1 MAYSITQART
11 LLTAAELELFDQ
23 SRADPIKALTL
34 ARLRGKVT
42 RVRTL
47 RDKYRDLFR
56 RQTVAVRGA
65 SSTRGRSPVG
75 ADNERTQRKADI
87 LQEVLGRFEARV
99 TQLEARE
106 ERESQNSSAVASR
119 RSPPKAAAQKPVA
132 EKTPVKQAAKK
143 SATPTATE
151 SSTESATESAT
162 KNASQNTSQNTS
174 KTATK
179 VPSPTTAVAGAA
191 SGNNPKSAG
200 TKASAGKKPVGPAAT
215 ADMPS
220 ASTAHPEPLQ
230 AAVLN
235 QHATRSSKAPSDKAP
250 TANGKAHAP
259 LAHAPTDM
267 VPAALRGNPLKQ
279 APGQIAIH
287 AHQGSAVRRAQGKRD
302 SR

>member
-11 LLTAAELELFDQ
+11 LLNAAELELFDQ
-23 SRADPIKALTL
+23 SRAEPIKALTL

-42 RVRTL
+42 RARTL
-47 RDKYRDLFR
+47 RDKYRDLYR

-65 SSTRGRSPVG
+65 SSAKGRSPVG

-99 TQLEARE
+99 TQLES
-106 ERESQNSSAVASR
+106 RESQNSSATA
-119 RSPPKAAAQKPVA
+119 PKAAAKKSVPQA
-132 EKTPVKQAAKK
+132 PVKPAAKK
-143 SATPTATE
+143 PATPTA
-151 SSTESATESAT
+151 SKSV
-162 KNASQNTSQNTS
+162 S

-179 VPSPTTAVAGAA
+179 APSSTTAVASAA
-191 SGNNPKSAG
+191 SGSNTNTNTKSAN
-200 TKASAGKKPVGPAAT
+200 TKAGAGKNQVGPVAA
-215 ADMPS
+215 ADTHGAS
-220 ASTAHPEPLQ
+220 AARPEPLQ

-250 TANGKAHAP
+250 TSNGKAHAP
-259 LAHAPTDM
+259 LVHAPIDM
-267 VPAALRGNPLKQ
+267 VPAALRGNPMKQ

>member
-11 LLTAAELELFDQ
+11 VLTAAELELFDQ
-23 SRADPIKALTL
+23 SRAEPIKALTL

-42 RVRTL
+42 RARTL
-47 RDKYRDLFR
+47 RDKYRDLYR

-65 SSTRGRSPVG
+65 SYPKGRSPVG

-99 TQLEARE
+99 TQLESREARE
-106 ERESQNSSAVASR
+106 SSSSSAAAPK
-119 RSPPKAAAQKPVA
+119 RSAPKAAAQKAVPQA
-132 EKTPVKQAAKK
+132 PVKPAAKK
-143 SATPTATE
+143 SATPTA
-151 SSTESATESAT
+151 SKSVR
-162 KNASQNTSQNTS
+162 

-179 VPSPTTAVAGAA
+179 APSSTTAVASAA
-191 SGNNPKSAG
+191 SGTNTNTQSASP
-200 TKASAGKKPVGPAAT
+200 KASADKNQLGPVAA
-215 ADMPS
+215 ADTHGAS
-220 ASTAHPEPLQ
+220 AARPEPLQ

-250 TANGKAHAP
+250 TSNGKAHAP
-259 LAHAPTDM
+259 LVHAPIDM
-267 VPAALRGNPLKQ
+267 VPAALRGNPMKQ

>member
-11 LLTAAELELFDQ
+11 VLTAAELELFDQ
-23 SRADPIKALTL
+23 SRAEPIKALTL

-42 RVRTL
+42 RTRTL
-47 RDKYRDLFR
+47 RDKYRDLYR

-65 SSTRGRSPVG
+65 SSAKGRSPVG

-99 TQLEARE
+99 TQLES
-106 ERESQNSSAVASR
+106 RESQNSSATA
-119 RSPPKAAAQKPVA
+119 PKAAAKKSVPQA
-132 EKTPVKQAAKK
+132 PVKPAAKK
-143 SATPTATE
+143 SATPTARK
-151 SSTESATESAT
+151 SV
-162 KNASQNTSQNTS
+162 S

-179 VPSPTTAVAGAA
+179 APSSTTAVASAA
-191 SGNNPKSAG
+191 SGSNTNTKSAN
-200 TKASAGKKPVGPAAT
+200 TKAGAGKNQVGPVAA
-215 ADMPS
+215 ADTHGAS
-220 ASTAHPEPLQ
+220 AARPEPLQ

-250 TANGKAHAP
+250 TSNGKAHAP
-259 LAHAPTDM
+259 MVHAPIDM

>member
-1 MAYSITQART
+1 VVYGDFFANALQRRQTMAYSITQART

-42 RVRTL
+42 RARTL

-65 SSTRGRSPVG
+65 SSTKGRSPVG

-99 TQLEARE
+99 AQLEARA
-106 ERESQNSSAVASR
+106 ERESQSRSAASPQR
-119 RSPPKAAAQKPVA
+119 RAPKPAAKKSAAA
-132 EKTPVKQAAKK
+132 KTPVKQAAKK
-143 SATPTATE
+143 SATPTAGK
-151 SSTESATESAT
+151 SA
-162 KNASQNTSQNTS
+162 S

-179 VPSPTTAVAGAA
+179 APSSTTAVASAA
-191 SGNNPKSAG
+191 SGHTTKSAG
-200 TKASAGKKPVGPAAT
+200 SKTDAGKTPVGPVATETQAASP
-215 ADMPS
+215 AR
-220 ASTAHPEPLQ
+220 PEPML

-259 LAHAPTDM
+259 LAHAPIDM

>member
-11 LLTAAELELFDQ
+11 VLTAAELELFDQ
-23 SRADPIKALTL
+23 SRAEPIKALTL

-42 RVRTL
+42 RARTL
-47 RDKYRDLFR
+47 RDKYRDLYR

-65 SSTRGRSPVG
+65 SSAKGRSPVG

-99 TQLEARE
+99 TQLESREARE
-106 ERESQNSSAVASR
+106 NPSSSAAAPK
-119 RSPPKAAAQKPVA
+119 RSAPKA
-132 EKTPVKQAAKK
+132 AAKK
-143 SATPTATE
+143 SATPTA
-151 SSTESATESAT
+151 SKSVR
-162 KNASQNTSQNTS
+162 

-179 VPSPTTAVAGAA
+179 APSSTTAIASAASDTNTKSANTKAGAGKNQVGPVA
-191 SGNNPKSAG
+191 AADTHG
-200 TKASAGKKPVGPAAT
+200 ASAAR
-215 ADMPS
+215 
-220 ASTAHPEPLQ
+220 PEPLQ

-259 LAHAPTDM
+259 MVHAPIDM
-267 VPAALRGNPLKQ
+267 VPAALRGNPMKQ

>member
-1 MAYSITQART
+1 MAYTITQARP
-11 LLTAAELELFDQ
+11 LLNAAELELFDQ

-42 RVRTL
+42 RARTL
-47 RDKYRDLFR
+47 RDKYRDLYR

-65 SSTRGRSPVG
+65 SSAKARSPVG
-75 ADNERTQRKADI
+75 ADTERTQRTADI

-99 TQLEARE
+99 AQMEARE
-106 ERESQNSSAVASR
+106 QRESQTNN
-119 RSPPKAAAQKPVA
+119 AAASKRSAPTAAAKKA
-132 EKTPVKQAAKK
+132 EPEKPVKQAAKK
-143 SATPTATE
+143 TAAKTGNK
-151 SSTESATESAT
+151 A
-162 KNASQNTSQNTS
+162 TS

-179 VPSPTTAVAGAA
+179 EPSTTTPIARAA
-191 SGNNPKSAG
+191 SGNNTKSTDSKPGA
-200 TKASAGKKPVGPAAT
+200 TKKPVGPVAT
-215 ADMPS
+215 SDAQAPGEG
-220 ASTAHPEPLQ
+220 TAHAEPLQ

-250 TANGKAHAP
+250 TANGKARAPLLHAP
-259 LAHAPTDM
+259 IDM

-287 AHQGSAVRRAQGKRD
+287 SHQASAVRRAQGKRD

>member
-23 SRADPIKALTL
+23 SRADAIKALTL

-65 SSTRGRSPVG
+65 SSTQGRSPVG

-106 ERESQNSSAVASR
+106 ERESQNSSAVASK

-143 SATPTATE
+143 SATSTATE
-151 SSTESATESAT
+151 SAA
-162 KNASQNTSQNTS
+162 KNAS

>member
-11 LLTAAELELFDQ
+11 VLTAAELELFDQ
-23 SRADPIKALTL
+23 SRAEPIKALTL

-42 RVRTL
+42 RTRTL
-47 RDKYRDLFR
+47 RDKYRDLYR

-65 SSTRGRSPVG
+65 SSAKGRSPVG

-99 TQLEARE
+99 TQLES
-106 ERESQNSSAVASR
+106 RESQSSSAAAPK
-119 RSPPKAAAQKPVA
+119 RSAPKAAAKKSVPQA
-132 EKTPVKQAAKK
+132 PVKPSAKK
-143 SATPTATE
+143 SATPTARK
-151 SSTESATESAT
+151 SV
-162 KNASQNTSQNTS
+162 S

-179 VPSPTTAVAGAA
+179 APSSTTVVASAA
-191 SGNNPKSAG
+191 SGANTQSAG
-200 TKASAGKKPVGPAAT
+200 PKADVGNKQVGPVAAADTHGASAAR
-215 ADMPS
+215 
-220 ASTAHPEPLQ
+220 PEPLQ

-250 TANGKAHAP
+250 TSNGKAHAP
-259 LAHAPTDM
+259 LVHAPIDM
-267 VPAALRGNPLKQ
+267 VPAALRGNPMKQ

>member
-11 LLTAAELELFDQ
+11 VLTAAELELFDQ
-23 SRADPIKALTL
+23 SRAEPIKALTL

-42 RVRTL
+42 RARTL
-47 RDKYRDLFR
+47 RDKYRDLYR

-65 SSTRGRSPVG
+65 SSAKGRSPVG

-99 TQLEARE
+99 TQLES
-106 ERESQNSSAVASR
+106 RESQNSSATA
-119 RSPPKAAAQKPVA
+119 PKAAAKKSVPQA
-132 EKTPVKQAAKK
+132 PVKPAAKK
-143 SATPTATE
+143 SATPTARK
-151 SSTESATESAT
+151 SV
-162 KNASQNTSQNTS
+162 S

-179 VPSPTTAVAGAA
+179 APSSTTAVASAA
-191 SGNNPKSAG
+191 SGSNTNTKSAN
-200 TKASAGKKPVGPAAT
+200 TKAGAGKNQVGPVVAADT
-215 ADMPS
+215 HGAS
-220 ASTAHPEPLQ
+220 AARPEPLQ

-259 LAHAPTDM
+259 MVHAPIDM
-267 VPAALRGNPLKQ
+267 VPAALRGNPMKQ

>member
-11 LLTAAELELFDQ
+11 VLTAAELELFDQ
-23 SRADPIKALTL
+23 SRAEPIKALTL

-42 RVRTL
+42 RARTL
-47 RDKYRDLFR
+47 RDKYRDLYR

-65 SSTRGRSPVG
+65 SSAKGRSPVG

-99 TQLEARE
+99 TQLESRE
-106 ERESQNSSAVASR
+106 VRESQSSSGAT
-119 RSPPKAAAQKPVA
+119 SPKRTAPKAAAKKAAP
-132 EKTPVKQAAKK
+132 KTPLKPAAKK
-143 SATPTATE
+143 LATPTA
-151 SSTESATESAT
+151 SKSV
-162 KNASQNTSQNTS
+162 S

-179 VPSPTTAVAGAA
+179 APSSTTVVASAA
-191 SGNNPKSAG
+191 SGANTQSAG
-200 TKASAGKKPVGPAAT
+200 PKAGAGNKQVGPVAA
-215 ADMPS
+215 ADTHG
-220 ASTAHPEPLQ
+220 ASVSRPEPLQ

-250 TANGKAHAP
+250 TSNGKAHAP
-259 LAHAPTDM
+259 LVHAPIDM
-267 VPAALRGNPLKQ
+267 VPAALRGNPMKQ

>member
-11 LLTAAELELFDQ
+11 VLTAAELELFDQ
-23 SRADPIKALTL
+23 SRAEPIKALTL
-34 ARLRGKVT
+34 TRLRGKVT
-42 RVRTL
+42 RARTL
-47 RDKYRDLFR
+47 RDKYRDLYR

-65 SSTRGRSPVG
+65 SSAKGRSPVG

-99 TQLEARE
+99 TQLESRE
-106 ERESQNSSAVASR
+106 ARESQSSSAAAPK
-119 RSPPKAAAQKPVA
+119 RSAPKAAAKKSVPQA
-132 EKTPVKQAAKK
+132 PVKPAAKK
-143 SATPTATE
+143 SATPTARK
-151 SSTESATESAT
+151 SV
-162 KNASQNTSQNTS
+162 S

-179 VPSPTTAVAGAA
+179 APSSTTAVASAA
-191 SGNNPKSAG
+191 SGSNTNTKSAN
-200 TKASAGKKPVGPAAT
+200 TKAGAGKNQVGPVAA
-215 ADMPS
+215 ADTQGAS
-220 ASTAHPEPLQ
+220 AARPEPLQ

-250 TANGKAHAP
+250 TSNGKAHAP
-259 LAHAPTDM
+259 MVHAPIDM